1 MRRWRAALLRIA
13 GLWRG
18 RADDRDVA
26 DELDAHLQF
35 QIDDNLR
42 AGMTP
47 DEARR
52 HALVKLGGL
61 NLVQEQHR
69 DRRGLPLLDTLV
81 RDLRYAARVLGTHPT
96 FAAAAILTL
105 ALGIGANTAMFSLA
119 DATAFRPPDVPR
131 AGELVRIF
139 TSTKDVEYDRLS
151 YPDYL
156 DYKTRATTLSGLV
169 AYDTALVAMS
179 QQRDDIPQLF
189 GAWVVTANFFSAL
202 EVPIALGRGFRDG
215 EDRVPGANPVAVIS
229 HSLWQRRFQSDAAV
243 VGRRVM
249 LGTREFTI
257 VGVTGEGF
265 RGTELYFHPDLYV
278 PITMSRDVL
287 STIPANFLD
296 DRADRWLTVVGRLD
310 RGASVRQATADIAA
324 LAGAL
329 GQAFADTNR
338 NRTAVVLPEVT
349 ARGRIDV
356 GGYQGAA
363 LMLAI
368 VGLVLLIACA
378 NVANL
383 LLARAAGRTKE
394 IAMRLALGA
403 SRGRLIQQL
412 VTESLLLSLLGG
424 ALGLVVAYAS
434 MAGVSSVVRTIMAAT
449 DMPLALDIRLDQRAL
464 VFTAAISIATGLLF
478 GLTPAFL
485 STRVDLIPALKAPI
499 VSASGRRRWFSFR
512 NALVS
517 SQVAL
522 AVVVLA
528 VAGLAIR
535 GVIDKQRIDP
545 GFRVDHVLLMSFNPG
560 LVRYD
565 QPRTRTFYQELV
577 SRIKALPGVSATGL
591 AQFIPL
597 GVNSGSMPIV
607 VDGYDMPPG
616 QDRLMIRNNVVDEG
630 YWKAM
635 QTSLVRGRTFDG
647 RDTISSPPVAII
659 NETMARRYWP
669 QQDAIGRTL
678 RLRDRNGPVLQVV
691 GIARD
696 GKYGE
701 IAEAPQPFLF
711 LPFEQRFRSMMTMV
725 VRTDGDPA
733 SLAAP
738 IRAEVRAVGGGV
750 PTFDV
755 RTLDDVYQAR
765 AMAPARLT
773 SLVMIGLGVLGT
785 ILAVVGLYGVMAYLT
800 SLRKREIGVR
810 MAIGADRASIVRLVL
825 RQGVGVVGVGLAGGI
840 GLAIVATPAL
850 AMPFDFRPRDLTVM
864 LIVPVVLMAATLAAA
879 LVPALRAAT
888 TDPAIAL
895 HDE

>member
-1 MRRWRAALLRIA
+1 MRTWRAALLRIA

-18 RADDRDVA
+18 RAYDRDVT

-35 QIDDNLR
+35 HIDDNVR

-52 HALVKLGGL
+52 HALLKLGGL

-69 DRRGLPLLDTLV
+69 DRRRLPLLDTLV
-81 RDLRYAARVLGTHPT
+81 RDLRYAARMLGTHPT
-96 FAAAAILTL
+96 FTTAAILTL

-156 DYKTRATTLSGLV
+156 DYKTRTTTLSGLV

-202 EVPIALGRGFRDG
+202 EVPIAFGRGFRDG

-287 STIPANFLD
+287 STIPVNFLD

-310 RGASVRQATADIAA
+310 RGASVRQATAEIAA

-383 LLARAAGRTKE
+383 MLARAAGRTKE

-434 MAGVSSVVRTIMAAT
+434 IAGVSSVVRTIMAST

-565 QPRTRTFYQELV
+565 QPRTRAFYQELV
-577 SRIKALPGVSATGL
+577 RRIKALPGVSATGL

-616 QDRLMIRNNVVDEG
+616 QDRLMIRNNVVDDG

-701 IAEAPQPFLF
+701 IAEAPLPFLF

-755 RTLDDVYQAR
+755 RTLDDVY
-765 AMAPARLT
+765 
-773 SLVMIGLGVLGT
+773 
-785 ILAVVGLYGVMAYLT
+785 
-800 SLRKREIGVR
+800 
-810 MAIGADRASIVRLVL
+810 
-825 RQGVGVVGVGLAGGI
+825 
-840 GLAIVATPAL
+840 
-850 AMPFDFRPRDLTVM
+850 
-864 LIVPVVLMAATLAAA
+864 
-879 LVPALRAAT
+879 
-888 TDPAIAL
+888 
-895 HDE
+895 